1 MAEAA
6 GSPGGPA
13 AAPLDLVIVGAG
25 FAGLAMLHAARSQGM
40 RARVFEAGGDVG
52 GTWYWNRYPG
62 ARCDIESLEYSY
74 QFSEALQQQWHW
86 SERFASQP
94 EILRYASHVAD
105 RFDLRRDIAFS
116 TRVRSAH
123 FDDARGD
130 WVVGTDDGTG
140 DGTEVGTSTRARF
153 LVMATGCLSS
163 ANLPPIPGREDFAGA
178 SYHTGEWPHEPVDF
192 TGRRVAVI
200 GTGSS
205 AVQSIPLIAKQA
217 SALVVFQRTA
227 TWSVPAHNR
236 PIDPAYEAR
245 VKADYAGFRR
255 RNALMLA
262 GFGANHPRNDRS
274 VLDASPAERDAA
286 FVAFWA
292 RGGLGFGAT
301 FNDLMLSDEANAHAA
316 EFVRARIRGLVHDP
330 ALAEL
335 LCPRQPVGCK
345 RICIDSGYYETF
357 NRPNVRLVDVSRT
370 PIERITPRGPVV
382 AGVEYPVDAIV
393 YATGFDA
400 MTGSL
405 SKIDIRGR
413 GGASLRSRWEA
424 GPVTYLGLSIAGF
437 PNLFTISGPGSPSVL
452 TNMLV
457 SIEQH
462 VNWIAD
468 CLAWMRVHG
477 RSRIEADAEA
487 ERDWVAHVGAVAART
502 LYPRCNSWYLGAN
515 VEGKPRVF
523 MPLIGFPAY
532 VEKCN
537 AVARGGYTGFA
548 MR

>member
-1 MAEAA
+1 MAE
-6 GSPGGPA
+6 GRGPRA
-13 AAPLDLVIVGAG
+13 AAADAGVDLVIVGAG
-25 FAGLAMLHAARSQGM
+25 FAGMAMLHAARGQGL
-40 RARVFEAGGDVG
+40 RARVFEAGAEVG

-74 QFSEALQQQWHW
+74 QFSESLQQQWHW
-86 SERFASQP
+86 TERFAAQP
-94 EILRYASHVAD
+94 EILRYAIHVAD
-105 RFDLRRDIAFS
+105 RFGLRRDIAFS
-116 TRVRSAH
+116 TRVLSAR
-123 FDDARGD
+123 FDETDGA
-130 WVVGTDDGTG
+130 WLVGTDDGQA
-140 DGTEVGTSTRARF
+140 TRARF

-163 ANLPPIPGREDFAGA
+163 THLPAIAGRETFAGE
-178 SYHTGEWPHEPVDF
+178 SLHTGAWPHGPVDF

-205 AVQSIPLIAKQA
+205 AVQSIPLIAEQA
-217 SALVVFQRTA
+217 SALIVFQRTA
-227 TWSVPAHNR
+227 TWSIPARNR
-236 PIDPAYEAR
+236 PVDPAYEAQ

-255 RNALMLA
+255 RNDLMQA
-262 GFGANHPRNDRS
+262 GFGANQPRNDRS
-274 VLDASPAERDAA
+274 VLDASPAERDAVFA
-286 FVAFWA
+286 AFWA

-301 FNDLMLSDEANAHAA
+301 FNDLMLGEEANGYATA
-316 EFVRARIRGLVHDP
+316 FLRARIREIVRDP
-330 ALAEL
+330 AVAEL

-357 NRPNVRLVDVSRT
+357 NRDNVSLVDVSAT

-382 AGVEYPVDAIV
+382 AGREYPVDAIV

-400 MTGSL
+400 MTGAL
-405 SKIDIRGR
+405 LKIDIRGR
-413 GGASLRSRWEA
+413 DGVSLRSRWEA
-424 GPVTYLGLSIAGF
+424 GPTTYLGLSIAGF

-477 RSRIEADAEA
+477 RTRIEADPDA
-487 ERDWVAHVGAVAART
+487 ERAWGAHVNAVADRT

-515 VEGKPRVF
+515 VDGKPRVF

-548 MR
+548 TR